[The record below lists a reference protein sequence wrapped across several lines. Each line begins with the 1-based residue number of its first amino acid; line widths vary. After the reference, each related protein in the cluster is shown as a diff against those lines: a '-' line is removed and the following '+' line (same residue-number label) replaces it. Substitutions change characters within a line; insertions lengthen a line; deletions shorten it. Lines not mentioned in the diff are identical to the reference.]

1 MNRQTTLARRNG
13 QEETFPR
20 GWAIVDAEGAVL
32 GRLAAKVAFI
42 LQGKDKPHYTNHVDV
57 GDFVVVVNADKV
69 RVTGTKLDDKF
80 HERFSGHPSGRHI
93 TTWREVLDGKH
104 PERLV
109 ETAVRRMLPKS
120 KLGVAQYGKLKV
132 YAGAEH
138 PHAAQNPRTVSLAS
152 LALQT
157 S

>member
-20 GWAIVDAEGAVL
+20 GWAVIDAEGAVL

-57 GDFVVVVNADKV
+57 GDFVVVVNAGKV

-80 HERFSGHPSGRHI
+80 HERYSGHPSGRKI
-93 TTWREVLDGKH
+93 TTWREVLAKY

-109 ETAVRRMLPKS
+109 ETAVRRMLPKGP
-120 KLGVAQYGKLKV
+120 LGRAQYGKLKV
-132 YAGAEH
+132 YAGESH
-138 PHAAQNPRTVSLAS
+138 PHAAQNPTPKQTREQVLAS
-152 LALQT
+152 A
-157 S
+157 